1 MASGERGLIGRAPGV
16 GWWQYGG
23 RVIDA
28 LAGERYVLVTTFRRD
43 GTPVPTA
50 VWAVADGD
58 ALAIWTV
65 TTSGKVK
72 RIRNNPE
79 VTVAPCD
86 LRGKPRGEA
95 VRARAEVL
103 SPQNTDRVRDLLRK
117 KYGLQARLTLLG
129 SRLRRGD
136 EGTIAIGITL
146 VP

>member
-1 MASGERGLIGRAPGV
+1 MIE
-16 GWWQYGG
+16 
-23 RVIDA
+23 A
-28 LAGERYVLVTTFRRD
+28 LAGEPYVLVTTFRKN

-65 TTSGKVK
+65 ATSGKVK

-86 LRGKPRGEA
+86 LRGRPRGEA
-95 VRARAEVL
+95 VNARAEVL
-103 SPQNTDRVRDLLRK
+103 SAQDTERVRDLLRK

-129 SRLRRGD
+129 SRLRRG
-136 EGTIAIGITL
+136 EAGTVAISIT
-146 VP
+146 PSS